1 MKEYLNGLQH
11 IGLPVRNYTESCSF
25 YEKLGFE
32 NIYETRQPSGGKV
45 AFYVMGNLEMEI
57 YESEELSGKDGAIDH
72 IALDCT
78 DIDMAYREVKG
89 LGLSV
94 ISNGIEE
101 LPYWEHGIRFF
112 HVKGPDGEKIEFCQ
126 KNVR

>member
-11 IGLPVRNYTESCSF
+11 IGLPVKNYEESCRF

-45 AFYVMGNLEMEI
+45 AFYLMGNLQMEI
-57 YESEELSGKDGAIDH
+57 YEAEGTTGRDGAIDH

-78 DIDMAYREVKG
+78 DINMAYQEACG
-89 LGLSV
+89 LGLPIVSD
-94 ISNGIEE
+94 GIEE
-101 LPYWEHGIRFF
+101 LPYWEHGISFF

-126 KNVR
+126 KHT